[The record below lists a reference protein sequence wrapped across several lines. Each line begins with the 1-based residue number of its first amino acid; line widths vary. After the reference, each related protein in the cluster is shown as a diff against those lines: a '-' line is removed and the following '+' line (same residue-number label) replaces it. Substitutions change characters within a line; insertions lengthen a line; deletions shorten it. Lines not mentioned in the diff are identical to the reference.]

1 MGNISPFGTTWG
13 DFSANSANFM
23 SGDGRMDNM
32 ITYKTPNFAGF
43 NVYAQYS
50 FDNNSAADNNPDAD
64 VTAHGI
70 EGKSSVDRYYG
81 LGATYKNSALSLAF
95 VVDSTNYST
104 DFYGSDVDDAL
115 TVSFG
120 GSYDFGVVKPYL
132 GVQYFDNA
140 DYSTI
145 GIVDSFTDG
154 GADRGDGWAEG
165 WAVTVGTDI
174 PVFGG
179 TAKFGVSYIDADYE
193 SYAEGTDVFKGDFS
207 AWAVSAGYQYS
218 LSKRTSV
225 YGALSYA
232 SFEDNED
239 GASSVKPSA
248 VEAGLGLVHLF

>member
-64 VTAHGI
+64 VTAHGT

-104 DFYGSDVDDAL
+104 DFYSGC
-115 TVSFG
+115 
-120 GSYDFGVVKPYL
+120 P
-132 GVQYFDNA
+132 N
-140 DYSTI
+140 
-145 GIVDSFTDG
+145 
-154 GADRGDGWAEG
+154 E
-165 WAVTVGTDI
+165 
-174 PVFGG
+174 
-179 TAKFGVSYIDADYE
+179 
-193 SYAEGTDVFKGDFS
+193 
-207 AWAVSAGYQYS
+207 
-218 LSKRTSV
+218 KRW
-225 YGALSYA
+225 GHRAR
-232 SFEDNED
+232 
-239 GASSVKPSA
+239 
-248 VEAGLGLVHLF
+248 